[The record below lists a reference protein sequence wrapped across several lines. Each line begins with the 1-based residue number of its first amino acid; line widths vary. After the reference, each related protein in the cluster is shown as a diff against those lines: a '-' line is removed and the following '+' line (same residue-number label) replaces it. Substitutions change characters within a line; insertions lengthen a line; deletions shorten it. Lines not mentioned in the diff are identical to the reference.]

1 MPPFLPPKSLPHQ
14 PFARISE
21 LDWVS
26 QEHSLHTIPVTISN
40 KARQGEGW
48 DAPWHL
54 NQLLSYNNS
63 MIFNPS
69 LLLSSLQ
76 YLKQHTGFYHDWEK
90 HQQMNEF
97 LNICPGIWAHLAEI
111 GTLTLIELNAVML
124 LVLKFKQSSSS
135 ECQLFVNVSHRDL
148 YLHTPCLTV
157 CAKEKAQMCVNS
169 QGLWMH
175 VLSLAS
181 LREVVEVGGLPPW
194 GERSRISCIV
204 WKIYN
209 ITCVIYAKYS
219 TTVRISS
226 VS

>member
-1 MPPFLPPKSLPHQ
+1 MLAPCLPSSPPKSLPRQ
-14 PFARISE
+14 PSARISE

-26 QEHSLHTIPVTISN
+26 QEYSLHTIPVTISN

-54 NQLLSYNNS
+54 NQLLSFNNS

-157 CAKEKAQMCVNS
+157 CAKKRHRCVWIPKVSECMFYHS
-169 QGLWMH
+169 QASERLW
-175 VLSLAS
+175 
-181 LREVVEVGGLPPW
+181 RWGGCHL
-194 GERSRISCIV
+194 EQKEAISAALCG
-204 WKIYN
+204 K
-209 ITCVIYAKYS
+209 S
-219 TTVRISS
+219 TI
-226 VS
+226 